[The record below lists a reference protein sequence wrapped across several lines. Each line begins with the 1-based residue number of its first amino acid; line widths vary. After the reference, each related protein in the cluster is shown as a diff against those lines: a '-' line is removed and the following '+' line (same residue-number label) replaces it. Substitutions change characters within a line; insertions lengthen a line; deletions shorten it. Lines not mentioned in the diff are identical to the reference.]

1 MKAEF
6 KVKVFRA
13 LADETRFEIMR
24 TIAVR
29 GEVPCAELVEEFSLS
44 RPALSHHFRILKEAR
59 LVKARKSGQ
68 FYFFSLNQS
77 FLRQLGPYFIEV
89 LKK

>member
-1 MKAEF
+1 MKVEI
-6 KVKVFRA
+6 KVKIFRA
-13 LADETRFEIMR
+13 LADETRFEIVR

-44 RPALSHHFRILKEAR
+44 RPALSHHFRILKEAG

-68 FYFFSLNQS
+68 YYFFSLNKKYLERFGS
-77 FLRQLGPYFIEV
+77 NFIEV